1 VKVARPLSRAPS
13 TRRSLGLV
21 AEDYCE
27 HCDLP
32 LSTCVHGNPPAPE
45 PVKAPPKASPVTR
58 KRVASPRAAKES
70 TATVRTAPRRRT
82 DKAEFKPVI
91 VQVLQEHG
99 GEREA
104 DLVLAELE
112 ERLADVLKPGDH
124 ETGPTGEVRWRTAA
138 RWARKELADD
148 GLLLAPQPG
157 VWALTDEGMTSL

>member
-1 VKVARPLSRAPS
+1 M
-13 TRRSLGLV
+13 

-32 LSTCVHGNPPAPE
+32 LSTCIHGRPPAPE
-45 PVKAPPKASPVTR
+45 PVKAPPKASPVRRSTTTARSTR
-58 KRVASPRAAKES
+58 TSSASAPAP
-70 TATVRTAPRRRT
+70 VRTAPRRRT

-91 VQVLQEHG
+91 VQVLQEAG
-99 GEREA
+99 GEQEA
-104 DLVLAELE
+104 DLVLSALE
-112 ERLADVLKPGDH
+112 ERLAEVLKPGDH

-157 VWALTDEGMTSL
+157 VWALTDEGMRSL

>member
-1 VKVARPLSRAPS
+1 M
-13 TRRSLGLV
+13 

-58 KRVASPRAAKES
+58 KRVATPRAAKE
-70 TATVRTAPRRRT
+70 TAAVRPAPRRRT

>member
-1 VKVARPLSRAPS
+1 M
-13 TRRSLGLV
+13 

-32 LSTCVHGNPPAPE
+32 FSTCIHGRPPAPE
-45 PVKAPPKASPVTR
+45 PVKAPPKASPVRRSTTSAGSGS
-58 KRVASPRAAKES
+58 ASGSAARTTS
-70 TATVRTAPRRRT
+70 RSASAPAPVRTAPRRRT

-91 VQVLQEHG
+91 VEVLQEAG
-99 GEREA
+99 GEQEA
-104 DLVLAELE
+104 DLVLATLE

-157 VWALTDEGMTSL
+157 VWALTDEGMRSL

>member
-1 VKVARPLSRAPS
+1 M
-13 TRRSLGLV
+13 

-32 LSTCVHGNPPAPE
+32 FSTCVHGMPPAPE
-45 PVKAPPKASPVTR
+45 PVKAPPKASPVRRRTT
-58 KRVASPRAAKES
+58 ST
-70 TATVRTAPRRRT
+70 TATGSGSASGAAPVRTAPRRRT

-91 VQVLQEHG
+91 VAVLQEAG
-99 GEREA
+99 GEQDA
-104 DLVLAELE
+104 DLVLDSIEQ
-112 ERLADVLKPGDH
+112 RLADVLKPGDH

-157 VWALTDEGMTSL
+157 VWALTDAGMRSL

>member
-1 VKVARPLSRAPS
+1 M
-13 TRRSLGLV
+13 

-32 LSTCVHGNPPAPE
+32 FSTCIHGRPPAPE
-45 PVKAPPKASPVTR
+45 PVKAPPKASPVRRRTTS
-58 KRVASPRAAKES
+58 ASSPTSGTTAGSASAA
-70 TATVRTAPRRRT
+70 APVRTAPRRRT

-91 VQVLQEHG
+91 VEVLQEAG
-99 GEREA
+99 GEQEA
-104 DLVLAELE
+104 DLVLAALE

-148 GLLLAPQPG
+148 GLLVAPQPG
-157 VWALTDEGMTSL
+157 VWALTDEGMRSL

>member
-1 VKVARPLSRAPS
+1 M
-13 TRRSLGLV
+13 

-58 KRVASPRAAKES
+58 KRVATPRAAKE
-70 TATVRTAPRRRT
+70 TAAVRTAPRRRT

-112 ERLADVLKPGDH
+112 ERPAPPARSAGAPPPA
-124 ETGPTGEVRWRTAA
+124 GPARSSPTTACCSPPSPVSGRSPTRA
-138 RWARKELADD
+138 
-148 GLLLAPQPG
+148 
-157 VWALTDEGMTSL
+157 